1 MEKIRKKYY
10 DLETELSNIFSDKL
24 DKLEQDAMFLPA
36 DYDEMDDNLDDYLTL
51 VEVRSDI
58 TGQVWDIYVV
68 GVTKGGCIIGR
79 DIFGEDDDQEYRF
92 SDIADIVGRMII
104 VELLGS

>member
-1 MEKIRKKYY
+1 MKKIREKYY
-10 DLETELSNIFSDKL
+10 ELESELSNIFSDKL

-36 DYDEMDDNLDDYLTL
+36 DYNEDEDSIDDYLTL

-68 GVTKGGCIIGR
+68 GVRKNGCIIGR
-79 DIFGEDDDQEYRF
+79 DGFQEDDDQEYRF
-92 SDIADIVGRMII
+92 SDIADIVGRMTIL
-104 VELLGS
+104 ELLGS